1 MTDSVLLPEIR
12 PVLGLGTIVIDHQ
25 VVLKGLPAPDTK
37 SEILSDRFQV
47 GGPVPTALALLGRFG
62 LSTSFIG
69 KWSTDEWGMR
79 IEEDLEKH
87 GVDVG
92 SAMVHPQFRTG
103 FAHVWV
109 ESETGRRSIAAYRG
123 SHEITADDLSGVA
136 WEQFGGLHLDGW
148 STEAAIIAAGRMR
161 KAGGQV
167 FIDLGSPKDR
177 LEELISRVDH
187 VNCPRRLLT
196 ILYPGESV
204 EKAASRFVAW
214 GATSVTVTDGTEGA
228 WFLTRDGYLHQP
240 AFKVKAIDT
249 NGAGDVFAG
258 AVVFGTLHGWTPE
271 RCLRFAAA
279 AAALKCLG
287 LGNRGVLPTRERI
300 ESFIH
305 ERANA

>member
-1 MTDSVLLPEIR
+1 MADTVATSAIR

-25 VVLKGLPAPDTK
+25 VVLRALPAPDTK
-37 SEILSDRFQV
+37 GEILSDRFQV

-62 LSTSFIG
+62 LSVSFIG

-123 SHEITADDLSGVA
+123 SHEIGVDDLTGVS
-136 WEQFGGLHLDGW
+136 WPEFGGLHLDGW
-148 STEAAIIAAGRMR
+148 STDAAIVAAERMR
-161 KAGGQV
+161 DAGGKV
-167 FIDLGSPKDR
+167 FMDIGSPKPR
-177 LEELISRVDH
+177 LKELVSRVTH

-196 ILYPGESV
+196 ILYPGEPL
-204 EKAASRFVAW
+204 EQAAARFVEW
-214 GATSVTVTDGTEGA
+214 GAQSVSVTDGGDGA
-228 WFLTRDGYLHQP
+228 WMITNEGCFHQP
-240 AFKVKAIDT
+240 AFDIEVVDT

-258 AVVFGTLHGWTPE
+258 AVIFGTLLDWEPE
-271 RCLRFAAA
+271 RRLRFAAA
-279 AAALKCLG
+279 AAALKCAAM
-287 LGNRGVLPTRERI
+287 GNREALPARERVD
-300 ESFIH
+300 SFLR
-305 ERANA
+305 EMPSS